1 MRKKAIAATAGPM
14 NTHGLRRSSH
24 FPGSISTSLFRIQNS
39 SRAAPTPPT
48 IASKALIS
56 LIIDL
61 LLSAHAPR
69 AALGMGGRATR
80 SRAPTRQR
88 LAWPALLD
96 VLQRLVQALLPAD
109 PGGHALPEAA
119 GANRTRHLVG
129 TVEPE
134 HRRPVG
140 DRGDRL
146 GGPVRVL
153 AHVEGLVRRDPARR
167 GQVGELELG
176 AGEVRHD
183 LLGVL
188 VVAEGASEV
197 TTAEERL
204 AVGVHP
210 REVEHADL
218 FVQVLADLLGEEAL
232 LGDEVALPVQEALG
246 RVLEHGVGRGRE
258 VVARDRLAAAED
270 VLVDER

>member
-61 LLSAHAPR
+61 LLSAHGAARRPR
-69 AALGMGGRATR
+69 RVGARPGGRA
-80 SRAPTRQR
+80 PTISA
-88 LAWPALLD
+88 LCWPALLD

-109 PGGHALPEAA
+109 PGNHALPEAA
-119 GANRTRHLVG
+119 GADRSRHLVRA
-129 TVEPE
+129 VEPE
-134 HRRPVG
+134 HGRAVADLG
-140 DRGDRL
+140 DLL
-146 GGPVRVL
+146 GGLVRVL
-153 AHVEGLVRRDPARR
+153 ARVEGLVRRDPARR
-167 GQVGELELG
+167 GQVGKLELG
-176 AGEVRHD
+176 AGEVRHY

>member
-1 MRKKAIAATAGPM
+1 M
-14 NTHGLRRSSH
+14 NTQGLRRSSH

-69 AALGMGGRATR
+69 VALRWVGARPGG
-80 SRAPTRQR
+80 RAPTRQR
-88 LAWPALLD
+88 LAWPALFE
-96 VLQRLVQALLPAD
+96 VLQRLVPVLLPPD

-119 GANRTRHLVG
+119 GANGPLHLG
-129 TVEPE
+129 GAVEPE
-134 HRRPVG
+134 HGRSVG
-140 DRGDRL
+140 DRGDCL

-153 AHVEGLVRRDPARR
+153 AQVEGLVRRDPARR

-176 AGEVRHD
+176 AGGVRHN
-183 LLGVL
+183 LLGVV
-188 VVAEGASEV
+188 VVAEGAGEV
-197 TTAEERL
+197 ATAKDRL
-204 AVGVHP
+204 AVGVRP

-218 FVQVLADLLGEEAL
+218 FVQVGADLLREEAL
-232 LGDEVALPVQEALG
+232 LG
-246 RVLEHGVGRGRE
+246 H
-258 VVARDRLAAAED
+258 
-270 VLVDER
+270 